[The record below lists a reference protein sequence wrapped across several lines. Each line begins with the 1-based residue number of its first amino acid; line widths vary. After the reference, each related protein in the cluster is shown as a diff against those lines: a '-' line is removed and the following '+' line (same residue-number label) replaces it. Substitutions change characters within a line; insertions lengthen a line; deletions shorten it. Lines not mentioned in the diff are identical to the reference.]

1 MTTVT
6 LNEVY
11 EFLGIEPVRDIYGQ
25 KVPLSAKVEFD
36 DRGEIIRWTV
46 PESKK
51 LDLEFGRPEFKE
63 DGTMIIRMPFAIEE
77 IKGDS

>member
-6 LNEVY
+6 LNEFY

-25 KVPLSAKVEFD
+25 KVPWGAKVEFD

-46 PESKK
+46 PELKK

-63 DGTMIIRMPFAIEE
+63 DGTMIIRIPFTIEE